1 MSPEQAKGKEL
12 DSRTDLFSFGAV
24 LYEMATGALPFHGET
39 SALIF
44 DAILH
49 SEPPSAIR
57 FNREI
62 PPKLEDIISK
72 ALEKDR
78 NLRYQHASEMRTDL
92 QRLKRGTETG
102 PVREASSGSVAAV
115 QESGSHPA
123 GAVPRP
129 HQSLAVRLDT
139 RSSSSG
145 AKTDEVRVAQ
155 RGKFWKVA
163 VPAFV
168 VIALIAGFYY
178 GSQRSKPLTDKDS
191 IVLGDFDN
199 STGDPVFDDTLKT
212 ALNVSLSQSP
222 FLNVLSYSNIAKT
235 LKLMERPPDTK
246 LTPAV
251 ARELCQRAGSKAYI
265 AGSIASLGRQYV
277 LGLIVVNCQ
286 SGDVLAQTQATAT
299 AKENVLD
306 TLGEAASK
314 LRGELGE
321 SLATVQKQD
330 TPLEEATTTSLE
342 ALKALSLGEKAYAER
357 GPAAALPFY
366 QHAIALD
373 PDFALAYS
381 AVGGVYVPTGEL
393 TSASEYFSKA
403 FQLRDHASERERLA
417 ITGMYYDLVAGELEK
432 AAQIYEEVIANYP
445 RDADAHI
452 YLGNAYFKMGLFER
466 AATEY
471 RETLRLGRD
480 DYSAY
485 WVLSNSLLALQRF
498 DETRQVIQEAQNR
511 KVDNLGLRS
520 ALYALAFLRGDSLAM
535 AEQEQWFVSKPEENI
550 RLSLASETETYSGH
564 LAKAREL
571 SKRFVDFAIRSDS
584 KETAATRLE
593 NFALSEAAFGNRN
606 QAKQSAA
613 EGLKLNA
620 SQSVAVE
627 AALAFAMAS
636 DTAGAESMAGDLNK
650 RYPVDTQMQALW
662 LPAIHA
668 QVALNRKDA
677 TAAINHLLPAAPPI
691 EFGLVQSAVSISCLY
706 PTYIRGEAY
715 VAAGQGIAAAAEF
728 QKILDHS
735 GTVWNCWTGALAHLG
750 LARANALQSRTSQG
764 ADADA
769 ARVRALAAYKDFLT
783 LWKDADPDIPILK
796 QAKAEYA
803 KLQ

>member
-277 LGLIVVNCQ
+277 LGLKVVNCQ

-299 AKENVLD
+299 AKENVLVRWARQPQS
-306 TLGEAASK
+306 GGASW
-314 LRGELGE
+314 
-321 SLATVQKQD
+321 
-330 TPLEEATTTSLE
+330 
-342 ALKALSLGEKAYAER
+342 
-357 GPAAALPFY
+357 
-366 QHAIALD
+366 
-373 PDFALAYS
+373 
-381 AVGGVYVPTGEL
+381 
-393 TSASEYFSKA
+393 ASRWRRCRSW
-403 FQLRDHASERERLA
+403 
-417 ITGMYYDLVAGELEK
+417 
-432 AAQIYEEVIANYP
+432 
-445 RDADAHI
+445 
-452 YLGNAYFKMGLFER
+452 
-466 AATEY
+466 
-471 RETLRLGRD
+471 TLRL
-480 DYSAY
+480 
-485 WVLSNSLLALQRF
+485 
-498 DETRQVIQEAQNR
+498 R
-511 KVDNLGLRS
+511 KPPQLR
-520 ALYALAFLRGDSLAM
+520 
-535 AEQEQWFVSKPEENI
+535 
-550 RLSLASETETYSGH
+550 
-564 LAKAREL
+564 
-571 SKRFVDFAIRSDS
+571 
-584 KETAATRLE
+584 
-593 NFALSEAAFGNRN
+593 
-606 QAKQSAA
+606 
-613 EGLKLNA
+613 LKL
-620 SQSVAVE
+620 
-627 AALAFAMAS
+627 
-636 DTAGAESMAGDLNK
+636 
-650 RYPVDTQMQALW
+650 
-662 LPAIHA
+662 
-668 QVALNRKDA
+668 
-677 TAAINHLLPAAPPI
+677 
-691 EFGLVQSAVSISCLY
+691 
-706 PTYIRGEAY
+706 
-715 VAAGQGIAAAAEF
+715 
-728 QKILDHS
+728 
-735 GTVWNCWTGALAHLG
+735 
-750 LARANALQSRTSQG
+750 
-764 ADADA
+764 
-769 ARVRALAAYKDFLT
+769 
-783 LWKDADPDIPILK
+783 
-796 QAKAEYA
+796 
-803 KLQ
+803 